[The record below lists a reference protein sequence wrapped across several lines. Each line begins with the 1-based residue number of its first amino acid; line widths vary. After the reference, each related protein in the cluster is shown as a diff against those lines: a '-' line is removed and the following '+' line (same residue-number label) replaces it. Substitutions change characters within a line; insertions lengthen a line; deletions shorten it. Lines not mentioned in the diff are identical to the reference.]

1 MGPSKTA
8 IKLLDDE
15 ILYRFQERMMP
26 DMRAAAL
33 TVIDRLISVDLEKI
47 DPQQKG
53 FVRRFQTKLSIMYK
67 PPSAVPYVAAEVLT
81 EMLDHG
87 KNQKK

>member
-15 ILYRFQERMMP
+15 IHYRFQERMTP

-33 TVIDRLISVDLEKI
+33 TVIDRLISVDLEKM
-47 DPQQKG
+47 DPQ
-53 FVRRFQTKLSIMYK
+53 
-67 PPSAVPYVAAEVLT
+67 
-81 EMLDHG
+81 
-87 KNQKK
+87 